1 MIFTMVNKPTL
12 YLTLLFLMLLQFQA
26 TQAQHQLAV
35 TKSPNIL
42 FVIADDQSFPYA
54 NAYGKCGIET
64 PAFDKVANN
73 GILFMNAFVAAPQCS
88 PSRAAILTGRN
99 IWQLE
104 EAGTHDSYFPKK
116 FPVFTDALENAGY
129 QIGYTGKA
137 WDPGNFED
145 AGWPRNPV
153 GPEYNTRKLENPP
166 TKGINKT
173 DYAANFADF
182 LAEKPKAKPFFFW
195 FGAHEPHRVYEA
207 GSGKKAGLNPNNIIV
222 PPFLPDNDLV
232 RNDLIDYALEIQWFD
247 KQLGNIMKQLDDAGE
262 LKNTIIIITADN
274 GMAFPYAKANMQE
287 YGIHVPLAIC
297 GPTIKGKNR
306 KVTDLVSLIDLSPTI
321 LEWAGLP
328 HLKGTTGKSLLPI
341 MQSNKS
347 GNIDASRQY
356 ILAGR
361 ERHTHARPDNL
372 GYPSRAIR
380 TAEYLY
386 IKNFKPNRWP
396 LGDPP
401 SMNPIAFKGDKD
413 MKPIVEGYEDIDASP
428 TKTFI
433 INNQYD
439 WKKLFQLGFAK
450 READQLYNIKEDPY
464 CMIDLANSTK
474 HQIVLKKLQQQLEKE
489 LIAQGDPRALG
500 NGAIFDTYPRFGLMR
515 PFDGFK
521 ERGQYNKTPIN
532 D

>member
-1 MIFTMVNKPTL
+1 MIKKYNSS
-12 YLTLLFLMLLQFQA
+12 LLFIFSMLLFNQDLD
-26 TQAQHQLAV
+26 AQNQHSVAKL
-35 TKSPNIL
+35 PNIL
-42 FVIADDQSFPYA
+42 FVIADDQSFPYSS
-54 NAYGKCGIET
+54 AYGKCGIET

-137 WDPGNFED
+137 WDPGNFKD
-145 AGWPRNPV
+145 AGWLRNPV
-153 GPEYNTRKLENPP
+153 GPEYNTRILENPP

-182 LAEKPKAKPFFFW
+182 LSEKPKAKPFFFW
-195 FGAHEPHRVYEA
+195 FGAHEPHRIYEA

-222 PPFLPDNDLV
+222 PPFLPDNELV

-247 KQLGNIMKQLDDAGE
+247 KQLGNIIQQLENVGE
-262 LKNTIIIITADN
+262 LNNTIIIITADN

-297 GPTIKGKNR
+297 GPKVTGKQR

-321 LEWAGLP
+321 LDWVGLP
-328 HLKGTTGKSLLPI
+328 NLKGTTGKSLLPI
-341 MQSNKS
+341 LNSNAS

-361 ERHTHARPDNL
+361 ERHTHARPNNL

-386 IKNFKPNRWP
+386 IKNFKPDRWP
-396 LGDPP
+396 LGDPAQV
-401 SMNPIAFKGDKD
+401 NTTPIIKNKD
-413 MKPIVEGYEDIDASP
+413 LKPIEEGYEDIDASP

-439 WKKLFQLGFAK
+439 LKKLFQLGYAK

-464 CMIDLANSTK
+464 CMNDLASSTK
-474 HQIVLKKLQQQLEKE
+474 HQTILKKLQQLLEKE
-489 LIAQGDPRALG
+489 LIAQGDPRVLG
-500 NGAIFDTYPRFGLMR
+500 NGAIFDSYPRFGLMR

-521 ERGQYNKTPIN
+521 ERGQYNKNPIN
-532 D
+532 E

>member
-1 MIFTMVNKPTL
+1 
-12 YLTLLFLMLLQFQA
+12 MLLIFSMMLLNQVINGQNKHTA
-26 TQAQHQLAV
+26 TKQ
-35 TKSPNIL
+35 PNIL
-42 FVIADDQSFPYA
+42 FVIADDQSFPYSS
-54 NAYGKCGIET
+54 AYGNCGIET

-116 FPVFTDALENAGY
+116 FPVFSDALERAGY

-137 WDPGNFED
+137 WDPGNFID
-145 AGWPRNPV
+145 AGWSRNPV

-166 TKGINKT
+166 TKGINKN

-182 LAEKPKAKPFFFW
+182 LSEKPKAKPFFFW
-195 FGAHEPHRVYEA
+195 FGAHEPHRIYEA

-222 PPFLPDNDLV
+222 PPFLPDNELV

-247 KQLGNIMKQLDDAGE
+247 KQLGKIMKQLDDAGE
-262 LKNTIIIITADN
+262 LQNTIIIITADN

-297 GPTIKGKNR
+297 GPTVNGNHR

-341 MQSNKS
+341 IQSNKS
-347 GNIDASRQY
+347 GKIDASRQY

-361 ERHTHARPDNL
+361 ERHSHSRPDNL

-386 IKNFKPNRWP
+386 IKNLKPDRWP
-396 LGDPP
+396 LGDPAP
-401 SMNPIAFKGDKD
+401 INPVAINGNKN
-413 MKPIVEGYEDIDASP
+413 MKPILEGYEDIDDSP
-428 TKTFI
+428 TKTFL

-450 READQLYNIKEDPY
+450 RESDQLYNIKEDPY
-464 CMIDLANSTK
+464 CLIDLANSTK
-474 HQIVLKKLQQQLEKE
+474 HQTILKKLKQQLEKE

-500 NGAIFDTYPRFGLMR
+500 NGAIFDSYPRFGLMR

-521 ERGQYNKTPIN
+521 ERGQYNKNPIN

>member
-1 MIFTMVNKPTL
+1 MLFIFSM
-12 YLTLLFLMLLQFQA
+12 LLFNQDLD
-26 TQAQHQLAV
+26 AQHQHSVAKL
-35 TKSPNIL
+35 PNIL
-42 FVIADDQSFPYA
+42 FVIADDQSFPYSS
-54 NAYGKCGIET
+54 AYGKCGIET
-64 PAFDKVANN
+64 PAFDKVADN

-137 WDPGNFED
+137 WDPGNFKD
-145 AGWPRNPV
+145 AGWLRNPV
-153 GPEYNTRKLENPP
+153 GPEYNTRILENPP

-182 LAEKPKAKPFFFW
+182 LTEKPKAKPFFFW
-195 FGAHEPHRVYEA
+195 FGAHEPHRIYEA

-222 PPFLPDNDLV
+222 PPFLPDNELV

-247 KQLGNIMKQLDDAGE
+247 KQLGNIIQQLENVGE
-262 LKNTIIIITADN
+262 LNNTIIVITADN

-297 GPTIKGKNR
+297 GPKVTGKQR

-321 LEWAGLP
+321 LDWVGLP

-341 MQSNKS
+341 LNSNAS

-361 ERHTHARPDNL
+361 ERHTHARPNNL

-386 IKNFKPNRWP
+386 IKNFKPDRWP
-396 LGDPP
+396 LGDPAQV
-401 SMNPIAFKGDKD
+401 NTTPILKNKD
-413 MKPIVEGYEDIDASP
+413 LKPIEEGYEDIDASP

-439 WKKLFQLGFAK
+439 LKKLFQLGYAK

-464 CMIDLANSTK
+464 CMNDLASSTK
-474 HQIVLKKLQQQLEKE
+474 HQTILKKLQQQLEKE
-489 LIAQGDPRALG
+489 LIAQGDPRVHG
-500 NGAIFDTYPRFGLMR
+500 NGAIFDSYPRFGLMR

-521 ERGQYNKTPIN
+521 ERGQYNKNPIN
-532 D
+532 E